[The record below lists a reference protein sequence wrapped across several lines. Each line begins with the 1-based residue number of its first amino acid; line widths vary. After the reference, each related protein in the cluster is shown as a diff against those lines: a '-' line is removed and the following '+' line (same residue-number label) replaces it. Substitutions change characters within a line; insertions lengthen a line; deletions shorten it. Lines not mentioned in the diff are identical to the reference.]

1 MPIRPARWS
10 RTITRICLFFAG
22 LLVALS
28 PSASL
33 TARTTPVIADAPVV
47 LLSDARTGQVLVE
60 KNANHR
66 FIPASVAKVMTAYT
80 AFEEMA
86 AGRLAAAQ
94 TITMR
99 PDTQSAWYRRGSTM
113 FIREGQAVSVDTLLS
128 GITAVSAND
137 ASVALAEGHSGSV
150 AGWTRLMNANAQAL
164 DMRNSHF
171 ATPNGWPDEGR
182 SFTTAADL
190 TRLATAMIA
199 RHPQRYAR
207 YFGQPGFAFNG
218 IAQNNH
224 DPITRRV
231 AGADG
236 IKTGYTRQAGLT
248 FVGSAERDGTRLV
261 MVLAGL
267 NDYDERGELAREL
280 IGWGFDAFER
290 RVLYETG
297 TVVGTAHVQD
307 SPVGRISLRTTE
319 PVAVAIP
326 KGAAGIKGSS
336 IRYAG
341 PLRAPVAEGQIV
353 ARLVIEIEGMEP
365 VTYPLAAT
373 RDAPLANPMQRI
385 ANGFRSWLP

>member
-1 MPIRPARWS
+1 M
-10 RTITRICLFFAG
+10 
-22 LLVALS
+22 
-28 PSASL
+28 
-33 TARTTPVIADAPVV
+33 
-47 LLSDARTGQVLVE
+47 LLSDARTGQVLVA

-80 AFEEMA
+80 AFEEIA

-94 TITMR
+94 TITMQ

-113 FIREGQAVSVDTLLS
+113 FIREGQAVSVESLLS
-128 GITAVSAND
+128 GIAAVSAND

-150 AGWTRLMNANAQAL
+150 AGWTRLMNANARAL

-190 TRLATAMIA
+190 TLLATALVT
-199 RHPQRYAR
+199 RHPQQYAR
-207 YFGQPGFAFNG
+207 YFGQPGLAFNG
-218 IAQNNH
+218 IAQRNH
-224 DPITRRV
+224 DPITGRV

-261 MVLAGL
+261 LVLAGL
-267 NDYDERGELAREL
+267 SDYDERGDLARVL
-280 IGWGFDAFER
+280 IGWGFDGFER
-290 RVLYETG
+290 RVLYRTG
-297 TVVGTAHVQD
+297 TFVGTAQVQD
-307 SPVGRISLRTTE
+307 SAVSQVSLHTTE

-326 KGAAGIKGSS
+326 KDAAGIASRS

-353 ARLVIEIEGMEP
+353 AQLVIEIEGMEP
-365 VTYPLAAT
+365 VSYPLAAT
-373 RDAPLANPMQRI
+373 RNAPLANPIQRI